1 MTGTCSSGS
10 RGFVL
15 IVDDSAYARSRLR
28 RFMTERGFD
37 RIVDASDGD
46 QALACQA
53 EQKPSLVLLDEVMRG
68 RSGIETAR
76 LMLSRDPSV
85 DVIML
90 TVLTDREVKEKAY
103 QAGIKRVLPKADFV
117 ALAAAM
123 SELGHE

>member
-1 MTGTCSSGS
+1 MSTPHSAGV
-10 RGFVL
+10 RGCVL

-28 RFMTERGFD
+28 RFMSERGFAH
-37 RIVDASDGD
+37 IVDASDGE

-53 EQKPSLVLLDEVMRG
+53 QHRPTLVLLDEVMRG

-76 LMLSRDPSV
+76 LLLDRDPGV

-90 TVLTDREVKEKAY
+90 TVLTDREVRDRAD

-117 ALAAAM
+117 GLAAVL